1 MRSVK
6 AAIIYFMQNLLGKI
20 GAGPKIFAIDNMA
33 AIFNLRCYSSILSD
47 ISQNIASANGVFVN
61 TVNIRILEDVHKDVH
76 ELDWLNLMGTQIIIP
91 PEFKIPNLESMLKL
105 NPVEAKKLAL
115 LTINN
120 RMFLIKQDGRIIA
133 AELSIGGLQGM
144 TRFLSSGK
152 LEIEAYEKI
161 IKQYPSNQPE
171 DWVGPLYDELNNIT

>member
-1 MRSVK
+1 
-6 AAIIYFMQNLLGKI
+6 
-20 GAGPKIFAIDNMA
+20 
-33 AIFNLRCYSSILSD
+33 
-47 ISQNIASANGVFVN
+47 
-61 TVNIRILEDVHKDVH
+61 
-76 ELDWLNLMGTQIIIP
+76 
-91 PEFKIPNLESMLKL
+91 MLKL

-133 AELSIGGLQGM
+133 TELSIGGLQGM